1 MARKPRE
8 RQKAE
13 IETGSMSDISFL
25 LIIFFILTTTLS
37 KPTGRMVDIPSASP
51 PEQQVKQE
59 NDRTPTVNLL
69 ADRILYALGSQSGDG
84 AEISM
89 PELKG
94 ELVKMEF
101 ATKPEKERMVIVEV
115 AEDVSWDRYF
125 KVVTMIAETG
135 GVVALVEG
143 EQ

>member
-1 MARKPRE
+1 MARKRKE
-8 RQKAE
+8 RQAAE

-37 KPTGRMVDIPSASP
+37 KPTGRAVEIPSAAP
-51 PEQQVKQE
+51 PEQQKDS
-59 NDRTPTVNLL
+59 NDDRTPSVNVFADKITL
-69 ADRILYALGSQSGDG
+69 AIGSKGDG
-84 AEISM
+84 ADITL

-94 ELVKMEF
+94 ELIKQEF
-101 ATKPEKERMVIVEV
+101 PTKPEKERMVIGEV
-115 AEDVSWDRYF
+115 ADDVSWDRYF
-125 KVVTMIAETG
+125 KVVTLIAETG

>member
-1 MARKPRE
+1 MARAPKNRLS
-8 RQKAE
+8 AD

-37 KPTGRMVDIPSASP
+37 KPTGRPVDIPSASP
-51 PEQQVKQE
+51 PEQVTKKE
-59 NDRTPTVNLL
+59 TDKTPSIQIF
-69 ADRILYALGSQSGDG
+69 ADRVMLGMGEADKG
-84 AEISM
+84 REVTI

-94 ELVKMEF
+94 ELFKLQLP
-101 ATKPEKERMVIVEV
+101 AKPEKERMVIVEV
-115 AEDVSWDRYF
+115 ADDVVWDRYF
-125 KVVTMIAETG
+125 KVVTSVAETG

>member
-1 MARKPRE
+1 MARKQKE
-8 RQKAE
+8 RQSAE

-37 KPTGRMVDIPSASP
+37 KPTGRAVDIPSASP
-51 PEQQVKQE
+51 PEQQVQKDDDQ
-59 NDRTPTVNLL
+59 TPSVNVF
-69 ADRILYALGSQSGDG
+69 ADKITYVVGSKGEAG
-84 AEISM
+84 EITL

-94 ELVKMEF
+94 ELLKQSF
-101 ATKPEKERMVIVEV
+101 PTKPEKERMVIVEV
-115 AEDVSWDRYF
+115 ADDVSWDRYF
-125 KVVTMIAETG
+125 KVVTLIAQTG